1 MYKSIFICL
10 FLVALTQSGVSQS
23 YNCSPTDSL
32 FWNSIKTLK
41 GETPIKTWENVATS
55 FIGKPYVAQTLEV
68 NGDKELIIN
77 LSEVDCTTYLEY
89 VLASV
94 ITLHQNENPQL
105 ADLAKTLTTLR
116 YRDGIMNGYPSRLH
130 YFSEWLA
137 DNAKKGFIVEVS
149 GLHFKHEK
157 RTLSFMGTHRS
168 AYPHL
173 ADDANFKAILALE
186 KTFKPSLSILPKSK
200 IELAESDLN
209 HGDLIALVTSI
220 KGLDVS
226 HTGFIYKKN
235 GISYLLHASS
245 SNKKVEISD
254 ILLIEYLAKSRSTVG
269 IVVYRLK

>member
-1 MYKSIFICL
+1 MYKSIFICF
-10 FLVALTQSGVSQS
+10 FLAFLAQSGVSQS
-23 YNCSPTDSL
+23 YSCTPTDSL

-41 GETPIKTWENVATS
+41 GESPLKTWENVATH

-94 ITLHQNENPQL
+94 ITLHQTENPKL
-105 ADLAKTLTTLR
+105 ADLAKTLTRLR
-116 YRDGIMNGYPSRLH
+116 YRDGIMKGYPSRLH

-137 DNAKKGFIVEVS
+137 DNAKKGLITEVS
-149 GLHFKHEK
+149 GENFKRETC
-157 RTLSFMGTHRS
+157 TLSFMGTHRS

-186 KTFKPSLSILPKSK
+186 KSFKPSLSILAKSK
-200 IELAESDLN
+200 IEQSDSDLK
-209 HGDLIALVTSI
+209 HGDLIGLVTSI

-235 GISYLLHASS
+235 GVSYLLHASS
-245 SNKKVEISD
+245 ANKKVEISD
-254 ILLIEYLAKSRSTVG
+254 LPLKDYLAKSKSTIG